1 MLTTIALAAALAGSP
16 AAPKN
21 LLTHKTPELR
31 SERMI
36 DHPQN
41 LAFITLHA
49 MTPED
54 KRMYPGRQNW
64 DKIEWYE
71 SQFKSMKIVIIPEHV
86 EEWHNG
92 GLDAA

>member
-1 MLTTIALAAALAGSP
+1 MLTTIALAAALMGSP

-21 LLTHKTPELR
+21 LPAHKTPEIR
-31 SERMI
+31 NE
-36 DHPQN
+36 HN

-86 EEWHNG
+86 DEWHNG
-92 GLDAA
+92 GLDEA